1 MGAAGT
7 KLGLDKPFMMSQM
20 VGRAM
25 GCKIETAYYKWNSS
39 DQVENWGAVGADWPL
54 EEKSKGTITK

>member
-1 MGAAGT
+1 
-7 KLGLDKPFMMSQM
+7 MMSQM

-39 DQVENWGAVGADWPL
+39 DQVENWGGRLELIEPL
-54 EEKSKGTITK
+54 EEKKQRDNYKR